1 MADICQAHNVT
12 IISDEIHADFT
23 FPGHTFTPFGTLG
36 EKYLQEAIICT
47 SPSKTFNIAGLQ
59 TSNIFIANH
68 ALRRQFTRE
77 MDATGY
83 SQLNTAGLAAAQA
96 AYEEGEEWLN
106 ALLAY
111 LTDNLNMLRKF
122 LAERLPQVKLI
133 EPEGTYL
140 PWLDFSATGMKG
152 KKLDNFITEKAGL
165 WLDDG
170 EIFGPGGEGFQ
181 RINIACPKATLK
193 QALEQLAEALDKQ
206 MKP

>member
-1 MADICQAHNVT
+1 M
-12 IISDEIHADFT
+12 
-23 FPGHTFTPFGTLG
+23 
-36 EKYLQEAIICT
+36 
-47 SPSKTFNIAGLQ
+47 
-59 TSNIFIANH
+59 
-68 ALRRQFTRE
+68 
-77 MDATGY
+77 
-83 SQLNTAGLAAAQA
+83 NTAGLVAAQA

-111 LTDNLNMLRKF
+111 LTDNLNLLRTF

-152 KKLDNFITEKAGL
+152 KKLDNFIIKKARL

-193 QALEQLAEALDKQ
+193 QALEQLAEALEKQ
-206 MKP
+206 AKK

>member
-23 FPGHTFTPFGTLG
+23 FPGHAYTPFGTLG

-59 TSNIFIANH
+59 ASNIFIANE
-68 ALRRQFTRE
+68 ALRRKFTSE
-77 MDATGY
+77 IGATGY
-83 SQLNTAGLAAAQA
+83 SQLNTAGLVAAQA

-106 ALLAY
+106 ALLDY
-111 LTDNLNMLRKF
+111 LKDNLDLLRTF
-122 LAERLPQVKLI
+122 LEKRLPQVKLI

-152 KKLDNFITEKAGL
+152 KKLDNFIIKKAGL

-193 QALEQLAEALDKQ
+193 QALEQLAEAMDKQ
-206 MKP
+206 AKK